1 MTCYCERQSIH
12 CLRQKQAFAC
22 ARRSAMSDILLQLPN
37 QLGSILRALRKSRG
51 LTQQD
56 LARQLGITRQAVSL
70 LEQRPEAATLERLM
84 RVFALLQV
92 DVVLRPRAAD

>member
-1 MTCYCERQSIH
+1 
-12 CLRQKQAFAC
+12 
-22 ARRSAMSDILLQLPN
+22 MSDILLQLPN

-92 DVVLRPRAAD
+92 DVVLRPRAADAGPAADW

>member
-1 MTCYCERQSIH
+1 
-12 CLRQKQAFAC
+12 
-22 ARRSAMSDILLQLPN
+22 MSDILLQLPN

-56 LARQLGITRQAVSL
+56 LARQLDITRQAVSL

-84 RVFALLQV
+84 RVFTLLQV
-92 DVVLRPRAAD
+92 DVVLRPRAADAAPAVDW

>member
-1 MTCYCERQSIH
+1 
-12 CLRQKQAFAC
+12 
-22 ARRSAMSDILLQLPN
+22 MSDILLQLPN

-84 RVFALLQV
+84 RVFTLLQI
-92 DVVLRPRAAD
+92 DVVLRPRAADAAPAADW

>member
-1 MTCYCERQSIH
+1 
-12 CLRQKQAFAC
+12 
-22 ARRSAMSDILLQLPN
+22 MSDILLQLPN

-84 RVFALLQV
+84 RVFTLLQV
-92 DVVLRPRAAD
+92 DVVLRPRAADATPAADW

>member
-1 MTCYCERQSIH
+1 
-12 CLRQKQAFAC
+12 
-22 ARRSAMSDILLQLPN
+22 MSHILLQLPD
-37 QLGSILRALRKSRG
+37 QLGAILRALRKSRG
-51 LTQQD
+51 LTQLD

-92 DVVLRPRAAD
+92 DVVLRPREAGTAPATDW